1 MKFRL
6 GMFKQS
12 IMFKITLRNSS
23 RLWHKQKKEMNKI
36 MKRGLKNSFEK
47 ATQIKQI
54 FRRENLI
61 SCQGKIL
68 IEAIADAFSELKLD
82 INCIKS

>member
-1 MKFRL
+1 MTFRL

-23 RLWHKQKKEMNKI
+23 RLWHKQKKRNEQNYEKTLE
-36 MKRGLKNSFEK
+36 KQFEK

-82 INCIKS
+82 INYIKS

>member
-12 IMFKITLRNSS
+12 IMFKITLRDSS

-36 MKRGLKNSFEK
+36 MKRGLKNSL
-47 ATQIKQI
+47 
-54 FRRENLI
+54 RRQHRSSRYLGGET
-61 SCQGKIL
+61 
-68 IEAIADAFSELKLD
+68 
-82 INCIKS
+82 